1 MACRPHIVIRKG
13 NCRFLVGGNCSRD
26 AYHRMEWCQRI
37 PFAFKLCSGSTAEV
51 QMSFN
56 HRPCARQAAAGTDVE
71 VTSELIGAGGFAA
84 KLKLESLS
92 TWSDLVEGL
101 IQPRWRGFRVARSA
115 RSRSSQ
121 KWLTRRSRPD
131 TRFSNAKGRSTCAE

>member
-1 MACRPHIVIRKG
+1 MSLPVVVASGSVSLDEPLSYIAIAWGATQSWLMACRPHIVIRKA

-92 TWSDLVEGL
+92 TWSDLV
-101 IQPRWRGFRVARSA
+101 
-115 RSRSSQ
+115 
-121 KWLTRRSRPD
+121 
-131 TRFSNAKGRSTCAE
+131 